1 MGNAVFTA
9 WKQLMLGDGAITGP
23 TLPTPDGSATITIAL
38 IDTADDTAVPNTDQD
53 LADIVGAAIV
63 ASGALAS
70 VTVVAS
76 GANVTLDAADK
87 TLTAVTGDA
96 AENMLIY
103 NNTGTG
109 STSCLMVHFDTFTS
123 GMPVTPNGGDI
134 VIAFHASG
142 IVQF

>member
-1 MGNAVFTA
+1 MTNAVFTA
-9 WKQLMLGDGAITGP
+9 WKQLQLGDAAISGP
-23 TLPTPDGSATITIAL
+23 TLPTVDASSTVYIAL

-63 ASGALAS
+63 AEGALAS

-76 GANVTLDAADK
+76 GANVVVDAADK
-87 TLTAVTGDA
+87 TLSAVTGDS
-96 AENMLIY
+96 AENMLVY
-103 NNTGTG
+103 NHTGTG
-109 STSCLMVHFDTFTS
+109 STSLLMVHFDTFTS